1 MKKFLSENKTDLIK
15 IAISVVLIITAS
27 IFKSFSVDIAS
38 LIFFIVAYAA
48 VAYEVIIDAIKDLI
62 KEKSA
67 SEEMLMAVASLG
79 AMIIGE
85 YFEGCMV
92 MLLYCIGELFE
103 HAAEDSSR
111 RSLEMLSSIR
121 PDKARMKGGEV
132 IDASLVRTGDVI
144 EVFPGER
151 IPLDGDVCEGIGS
164 VDTSVIT
171 GESVP
176 VELRCGSEVLAG
188 CLNLNTVICVKVK
201 RELKQSAAQ
210 RIIDLSE
217 KAMEKKT
224 VSEKFIKKFAKIYTP
239 IVIALALLIAVVVP
253 MFDGFHFTPW
263 VYKALSML
271 AISCPCAFVIS
282 VPLTYFCGIGYA
294 SKKGILIKGSC
305 TIDALTNIKA
315 IAFDKTGTLTKS
327 ELHVTRIDAE
337 AGYDK
342 MNILKYVYIA
352 EKKSTHP
359 IAMAVIKEAQ
369 KFNID
374 DEVGEN
380 YVETVGKGVECDSEY
395 GHIKAGNKSFVS
407 AIYDTP
413 NNILVSLD
421 GKFIGSIGIGDELKS
436 NSKIAFEKLRKLGV
450 DKKIILSGDKKSK
463 VDAVA
468 RTLLAD
474 VAYSELKPEDK
485 LDALEDVMKNKNG
498 NVAYCGDGINDIPA
512 LARADVG
519 IAMGAIGS
527 DSAVESSDVV
537 IMDDDIEKVPLSIRI
552 AKRTKTVVLENI
564 VMSMAIKVIML
575 ILCGLGLVSMLWAVI
590 SDVGV
595 LILAILN
602 SLRAGR

>member
-1 MKKFLSENKTDLIK
+1 MKKFFSENKTDLTK
-15 IAISVVLIITAS
+15 ILISVLLIVVAS
-27 IFKSFSVDIAS
+27 VMKSSSLDIAS
-38 LIFFIVAYAA
+38 VIIFVSAYA
-48 VAYEVIIDAIKDLI
+48 VIAYEIIIGAVRSLV
-62 KEKSA
+62 KEKIA
-67 SEEMLMAVASLG
+67 NEEMLMTVASLG

-92 MLLYCIGELFE
+92 MLLYCVGELFE

-111 RSLEMLSSIR
+111 RSLERLSSIR
-121 PDKARMKGGEV
+121 PDKARIKGGEV
-132 IDASLVRTGDVI
+132 IDASLVRIGDVI

-151 IPLDGDVCEGIGS
+151 IPLDGDVLSGVGN
-164 VDTSVIT
+164 VDTSVMT

-176 VELRCGSEVLAG
+176 MEVRYGSEVLAG
-188 CLNLNTVICVKVK
+188 YLNLNAAICIKVK

-239 IVIALALLIAVVVP
+239 IVIALAVAIAIIPP
-253 MFDGFHFTPW
+253 MFDGFNFAPW

-305 TIDALTNIKA
+305 TIDALTKIKA
-315 IAFDKTGTLTKS
+315 IAFDKTGTITKS

-337 AGYDK
+337 PGYDK
-342 MNILKYVYIA
+342 MNILKYVCIA
-352 EKKSTHP
+352 ERKSTHP
-359 IAMAVIKEAQ
+359 IAMAIMKEGK

-380 YVETVGKGVECDSEY
+380 YVETVGKGVECDSRY
-395 GHIKAGNKSFVS
+395 GHIKAGKKSFVG
-407 AIYDTP
+407 AVCDAP
-413 NNILVSLD
+413 NNIIVSLD
-421 GKFIGSIGIGDELKS
+421 GKFIGSVGIGDELKP
-436 NSKIAFEKLRKLGV
+436 NSKIAFQKLKKLGV
-450 DKKIILSGDKKSK
+450 EKRVILSGDKKSK

-474 VAYSELKPEDK
+474 IAYSELKPEDK
-485 LDALEDVMKNKNG
+485 LDALEEIMSEKSG
-498 NVAYCGDGINDIPA
+498 NVAYCGDGINDIPS

-519 IAMGAIGS
+519 IAMGAVGS

-564 VMSMAIKVIML
+564 ILSMTIKVVML
-575 ILCGLGLVSMLWAVI
+575 ILCGLGLVSMLWAVV

>member
-1 MKKFLSENKTDLIK
+1 MKKFFSENKTDLTK
-15 IAISVVLIITAS
+15 ILISVLLIVVAS
-27 IFKSFSVDIAS
+27 VMKSSSLDIAS
-38 LIFFIVAYAA
+38 VIIFVAAYA
-48 VAYEVIIDAIKDLI
+48 VIAYEIIIGAIRSLV
-62 KEKSA
+62 KEKIA
-67 SEEMLMAVASLG
+67 NEEMLMTVASLG

-92 MLLYCIGELFE
+92 MLLYCVGELFE

-111 RSLEMLSSIR
+111 RSLERLSSIR
-121 PDKARMKGGEV
+121 PDKARIKGGEV
-132 IDASLVRTGDVI
+132 IDASLVRIGDVI

-151 IPLDGDVCEGIGS
+151 IPLDGDVLSGVGN
-164 VDTSVIT
+164 VDTSVMT

-176 VELRCGSEVLAG
+176 VEVRYGSEVLAG
-188 CLNLNTVICVKVK
+188 YLNLNAAICIKVK

-239 IVIALALLIAVVVP
+239 IVIALAVAIAIIPP
-253 MFDGFHFTPW
+253 MFDGFNFAPW
-263 VYKALSML
+263 VYKALSIL

-305 TIDALTNIKA
+305 TIDALTKVKA
-315 IAFDKTGTLTKS
+315 IAFDKTGTITKS

-337 AGYDK
+337 PGYDK
-342 MNILKYVYIA
+342 MNILKYVCIA
-352 EKKSTHP
+352 ERKSTHP
-359 IAMAVIKEAQ
+359 IAMAIMKEGK

-380 YVETVGKGVECDSEY
+380 YVETVGKGVECDSRY
-395 GHIKAGNKSFVS
+395 GHIKAGKKSFVG
-407 AIYDTP
+407 AVCDTP
-413 NNILVSLD
+413 NNIIVSLD
-421 GKFIGSIGIGDELKS
+421 GKFIGSVGIGDELKP
-436 NSKIAFEKLRKLGV
+436 NSKIAFQKLKKLGV
-450 DKKIILSGDKKSK
+450 EKRVILSGDKKSK

-474 VAYSELKPEDK
+474 IAYSELKPEDK
-485 LDALEDVMKNKNG
+485 LDALEEIMSKKSG
-498 NVAYCGDGINDIPA
+498 NVAYCGDGINDIPS

-519 IAMGAIGS
+519 IAMGAVGS

-537 IMDDDIEKVPLSIRI
+537 IMDDDIEKVPMSIRI

-564 VMSMAIKVIML
+564 ILSMTIKVVML
-575 ILCGLGLVSMLWAVI
+575 ILCGLGLVSMLWAVV

>member
-1 MKKFLSENKTDLIK
+1 MKKFFSENKTDLTK
-15 IAISVVLIITAS
+15 ILISVLLIVVAS
-27 IFKSFSVDIAS
+27 VMKSSSLDIAS
-38 LIFFIVAYAA
+38 VIIFVAAYA
-48 VAYEVIIDAIKDLI
+48 VIAYEIIIGAIRSLV
-62 KEKSA
+62 KEKIA
-67 SEEMLMAVASLG
+67 NEEMLMTVASLG

-92 MLLYCIGELFE
+92 MLLYCVGELFE

-111 RSLEMLSSIR
+111 RSLERLSSIR
-121 PDKARMKGGEV
+121 PDKARIKGGEV
-132 IDASLVRTGDVI
+132 IDASLVRIGDVI

-151 IPLDGDVCEGIGS
+151 IPLDGDVLSGVGN
-164 VDTSVIT
+164 VDTSVMT

-176 VELRCGSEVLAG
+176 MEVRYGSEVLAG
-188 CLNLNTVICVKVK
+188 YLNLNAAICIKVK

-239 IVIALALLIAVVVP
+239 IVIALAVAIAIIPP
-253 MFDGFHFTPW
+253 MFDGFNFAPW

-305 TIDALTNIKA
+305 TIDALTKVKA
-315 IAFDKTGTLTKS
+315 IAFDKTGTITKS

-337 AGYDK
+337 PGYDK
-342 MNILKYVYIA
+342 MNILKYVCIA
-352 EKKSTHP
+352 ERKSTHP
-359 IAMAVIKEAQ
+359 IAMAIMKEGK

-380 YVETVGKGVECDSEY
+380 YVETVGKGVECDSRY
-395 GHIKAGNKSFVS
+395 GHIKAGKKSFVG
-407 AIYDTP
+407 AVCDTP
-413 NNILVSLD
+413 NNIIVSLD
-421 GKFIGSIGIGDELKS
+421 GKFIGSVGIGDELKP
-436 NSKIAFEKLRKLGV
+436 NSKIAFQKLKKLGV
-450 DKKIILSGDKKSK
+450 EKRVILSGDKKSK

-474 VAYSELKPEDK
+474 IAYSELKPEDK
-485 LDALEDVMKNKNG
+485 LDALEEIMSKKSG
-498 NVAYCGDGINDIPA
+498 NVAYCGDGINDIPS

-519 IAMGAIGS
+519 IAMGAVGS

-537 IMDDDIEKVPLSIRI
+537 IMDDDIEKVPMSIRI

-564 VMSMAIKVIML
+564 ILSMTIKVVML
-575 ILCGLGLVSMLWAVI
+575 ILCGLGLVSMLWAVV

>member
-1 MKKFLSENKTDLIK
+1 MKKFFSENKTDLTK
-15 IAISVVLIITAS
+15 ILISVLLIVVAS
-27 IFKSFSVDIAS
+27 VMKSSSLDIAS
-38 LIFFIVAYAA
+38 VIIFVFAYA
-48 VAYEVIIDAIKDLI
+48 VIAYEIIIGAVRSLV
-62 KEKSA
+62 KEKIA
-67 SEEMLMAVASLG
+67 NEEMLMTVASLG

-92 MLLYCIGELFE
+92 MLLYCVGELFE
-103 HAAEDSSR
+103 HTAEGSSR
-111 RSLEMLSSIR
+111 RSLERLSSIR
-121 PDKARMKGGEV
+121 PDKARIKGGEV
-132 IDASLVRTGDVI
+132 IDASLVRIGDVI

-151 IPLDGDVCEGIGS
+151 IPLDGDVLSGVGN
-164 VDTSVIT
+164 VDTSVMT

-176 VELRCGSEVLAG
+176 VEVRYGSEVLAG
-188 CLNLNTVICVKVK
+188 YLNLNAAICIKVK

-239 IVIALALLIAVVVP
+239 IVIALAVAIAIIPP
-253 MFDGFHFTPW
+253 MFDGFNFAPW
-263 VYKALSML
+263 VYKALSIL

-305 TIDALTNIKA
+305 TIDALTKVKA
-315 IAFDKTGTLTKS
+315 IAFDKTGTITKS

-337 AGYDK
+337 PGYDK
-342 MNILKYVYIA
+342 MNILKYVCIA
-352 EKKSTHP
+352 ERKSTHP
-359 IAMAVIKEAQ
+359 IAMAIMKEGK

-380 YVETVGKGVECDSEY
+380 YVETVGKGVECDSRY
-395 GHIKAGNKSFVS
+395 GHIKAGKKSFVG
-407 AIYDTP
+407 AVCDTP
-413 NNILVSLD
+413 NNIIISLD
-421 GKFIGSIGIGDELKS
+421 GKFIGSVGIGDELKP
-436 NSKIAFEKLRKLGV
+436 NSKIAFQKLKKLGV
-450 DKKIILSGDKKSK
+450 EKRVILSGDKKSK

-474 VAYSELKPEDK
+474 IAYSELKPEDK
-485 LDALEDVMKNKNG
+485 LDALEEIMSKKSG
-498 NVAYCGDGINDIPA
+498 NVAYCGDGINDIPS

-519 IAMGAIGS
+519 IAMGAVGS

-564 VMSMAIKVIML
+564 ILSMTIKVVML
-575 ILCGLGLVSMLWAVI
+575 ILCGLGLVSMLWAVV

>member
-1 MKKFLSENKTDLIK
+1 MKKFFSENKTDFIK
-15 IAISVVLIITAS
+15 ILISVLLAVVASVLQSFSFDLAS
-27 IFKSFSVDIAS
+27 IIV
-38 LIFFIVAYAA
+38 FILSYAA
-48 VAYEVIIDAIKDLI
+48 VAYEVIIEAVKDLI

-67 SEEMLMAVASLG
+67 SEEMLMTVASLG

-92 MLLYCIGELFE
+92 MLLYCVGELFE

-111 RSLEMLSSIR
+111 RSLERLSSIR
-121 PDKARMKGGEV
+121 PDKARIKDGEI
-132 IDASLVRTGDVI
+132 IDASLVRIGDII

-151 IPLDGDVCEGIGS
+151 IPLDGDVLSGVGS

-176 VELRCGSEVLAG
+176 VEVRCGSEVLAG
-188 CLNLNTVICVKVK
+188 CLNLNTAICIKVK
-201 RELKQSAAQ
+201 RGLKQSAAQ

-224 VSEKFIKKFAKIYTP
+224 VSERFIKKFAKIYTP
-239 IVIALALLIAVVVP
+239 IVIALAFIIAIVPP
-253 MFDGFHFTPW
+253 MFDGFNFTPW

-305 TIDALTNIKA
+305 TIDALTKVKA

-337 AGYDK
+337 PGYDK
-342 MNILKYVYIA
+342 MNILKYVCIA
-352 EKKSTHP
+352 ERKSTHP
-359 IAMAVIKEAQ
+359 MAMAVIKEAQ
-369 KFNID
+369 KFNVD
-374 DEVGEN
+374 NEVGEN
-380 YVETVGKGVECDSEY
+380 YVETIGKGVECDSKY
-395 GHIKAGNKSFVS
+395 GHIKAGKRAFVG
-407 AIYDTP
+407 AVCDTP
-413 NNILVSLD
+413 NNILISLD

-436 NSKIAFEKLRKLGV
+436 NSKIAFDKLRKLGV
-450 DKKIILSGDKKSK
+450 EKKIILSGDKKSK

-474 VAYSELKPEDK
+474 IAYSELKPEDK
-485 LDALEDVMKNKNG
+485 LDALEDVMKGKAG
-498 NVAYCGDGINDIPA
+498 NVAYCGDGINDIPT

-519 IAMGAIGS
+519 IAMGAVGS

-552 AKRTKTVVLENI
+552 AKRTKIVVWENI
-564 VMSMAIKVIML
+564 ILSMAIKAVML
-575 ILCGLGLVSMLWAVI
+575 ILCGLGLVSMLWAVV

>member
-1 MKKFLSENKTDLIK
+1 MKKFFSENKTDFIK
-15 IAISVVLIITAS
+15 ILISVLLTVVASVL
-27 IFKSFSVDIAS
+27 KSFSLDPASIIA
-38 LIFFIVAYAA
+38 FILSYAV
-48 VAYEVIIDAIKDLI
+48 VAYEVIIEAVKDLI

-67 SEEMLMAVASLG
+67 SEEMLMTVASLG

-85 YFEGCMV
+85 FFEGCMV
-92 MLLYCIGELFE
+92 MLLYCVGELFE

-111 RSLEMLSSIR
+111 RSLERLSSIR
-121 PDKARMKGGEV
+121 PDKARIKDGEV
-132 IDASLVRTGDVI
+132 IDASLVRIGDII

-151 IPLDGDVCEGIGS
+151 IPLDGDVLSGVGS

-176 VELRCGSEVLAG
+176 VEVRCGSEVLAG
-188 CLNLNTVICVKVK
+188 CLNLNTAICIKVK
-201 RELKQSAAQ
+201 RGLKQSAAQ

-224 VSEKFIKKFAKIYTP
+224 VSERFIKKFAKIYTP
-239 IVIALALLIAVVVP
+239 IVIALAFIIAIVPP
-253 MFDGFHFTPW
+253 MFDGFNFTPW

-305 TIDALTNIKA
+305 TIDALTKIKA

-337 AGYDK
+337 PGYDK
-342 MNILKYVYIA
+342 VNILKYVCIA
-352 EKKSTHP
+352 ERKSTHP
-359 IAMAVIKEAQ
+359 MALAVIKEAQ
-369 KFNID
+369 KFNVD
-374 DEVGEN
+374 NEVGEN
-380 YVETVGKGVECDSEY
+380 YVETIGKGVECDSKY
-395 GHIKAGNKSFVS
+395 GHIKAGKRAFVG
-407 AIYDTP
+407 AVCDTP
-413 NNILVSLD
+413 NNILISLD

-436 NSKIAFEKLRKLGV
+436 NSKIAFDKLRKLGV
-450 DKKIILSGDKKSK
+450 EKKIILSGDKKSK

-474 VAYSELKPEDK
+474 IAYSELKPEDK
-485 LDALEDVMKNKNG
+485 LDALEDVMKGKAG
-498 NVAYCGDGINDIPA
+498 NVAYCGDGINDIPT

-519 IAMGAIGS
+519 IAMGAVGS

-552 AKRTKTVVLENI
+552 AKRTKTVVWENI
-564 VMSMAIKVIML
+564 ILSMAIKVVML
-575 ILCGLGLVSMLWAVI
+575 ILCGLGLVSMLWAVV